1 MSRFLILLALVATSV
16 ASVGQT
22 TPLAP
27 VTNLTKGVVYLTI
40 QEAVDD
46 AANTVTE
53 GVMSVAT
60 RRSLSSF
67 AYGSRRRTAVWPS
80 PV

>member
-46 AANTVTE
+46 AAN
-53 GVMSVAT
+53 G
-60 RRSLSSF
+60 
-67 AYGSRRRTAVWPS
+67 
-80 PV
+80 